1 MLAAIILLSTSLDA
15 VEQMAKF
22 LRNLNQRFRNIL
34 WLKQGKCKLSVLNI
48 EKQKKPLFLKKKK
61 KKLYERSISIRNAEK
76 GKRDSSGNYL
86 NIFQFEILVIS
97 NPNSVWALKVSQYPS
112 NRFLFFFNYFK

>member
-61 KKLYERSISIRNAEK
+61 KKNYMK
-76 GKRDSSGNYL
+76 G
-86 NIFQFEILVIS
+86 
-97 NPNSVWALKVSQYPS
+97 VSQ
-112 NRFLFFFNYFK
+112 